1 MSLTKA
7 IENFLSEL
15 KGIRNASNNTI
26 ISYKR
31 DLNQFLDFCN
41 EQKIRNI
48 EQISKKHIRV
58 FIVNLN
64 HQGNSTGTISR
75 KLTSLRNLFNFSLRN
90 GNLKQNPL
98 RDIQNPK
105 LKRGIPETL
114 SLDSYENIVKLLEK
128 EEGEEAIQNI
138 AIFEILYGSALRVS
152 ELCQLNIGDVNISS
166 STLKVHGKGSKDRFV
181 PLGHKAKEAV
191 QNHLNRLS
199 KKSNNSHLFNSPRG
213 ERIYPR
219 FVQRTI
225 KKYISQVSDI
235 SKKSPHVLRHSA
247 ATHML
252 DNGADLIGVK
262 EILGHENLKTTQIYT
277 HVSVERLKKTYK
289 TSHPKS

>member
-1 MSLTKA
+1 MSLAKA

-15 KGIRNASNNTI
+15 RGIRNASDNTI

-31 DLNQFLDFCN
+31 DLNQFLDFCDK
-41 EQKIRNI
+41 QKIETI
-48 EQISKKHIRV
+48 EKIKKKHLRAFVVI
-58 FIVNLN
+58 LN
-64 HQGNSTGTISR
+64 YQGNSTGTISR
-75 KLTSLRNLFNFSLRN
+75 KLTSLRNLFNFSLKS
-90 GNLKQNPL
+90 GVLKQNPL
-98 RDIQNPK
+98 RDIKNPK

-114 SLDSYENIVKLLEK
+114 SLDSYENIIKLLEK
-128 EEGEEAIQNI
+128 EEGNEAIQNI
-138 AIFEILYGSALRVS
+138 AIFEILYGSAIRVS
-152 ELCQLNIGDVNISS
+152 ELCQLNVGDVNISE

-181 PLGHKAKEAV
+181 PLGLAAKEAV
-191 QNHLNRLS
+191 QKHLNRLGNPS
-199 KKSNNSHLFNSPRG
+199 SNSQLFNSPRG

-219 FVQRTI
+219 YVQRI
-225 KKYISQVSDI
+225 SKKYISQVSDI